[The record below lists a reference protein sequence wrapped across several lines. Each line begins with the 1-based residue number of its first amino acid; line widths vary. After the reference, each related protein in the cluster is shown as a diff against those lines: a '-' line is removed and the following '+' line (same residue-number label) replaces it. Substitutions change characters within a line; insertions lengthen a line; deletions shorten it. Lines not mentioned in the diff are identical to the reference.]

1 MLESR
6 MGRIDRASS
15 QQRLIDRI
23 RPLFPSSV
31 GPSEDGVG
39 VEMLLPGEPHGLIRI
54 KFEAYEYDLH
64 SPIATVTSY
73 IRSPGKVAD
82 SPNQGVATAFTMAA
96 TINEASK
103 IAGHPILHKVLANEK
118 SEPLFI
124 RLKEWG
130 MYQYCNALG
139 EPSPFP
145 VTVNKK
151 TFYFAT
157 FPSQLVESILDKY
170 TNKEAAKL
178 LSDNYPSPI
187 RLLQHKIAK
196 AMRSVSTK
204 KAFS

>member
-1 MLESR
+1 MLES
-6 MGRIDRASS
+6 GSSRIDRGNS

-23 RPLFPSSV
+23 RPLFPTSV
-31 GPSEDGVG
+31 GPSRDGVG
-39 VEMLLPGEPHGLIRI
+39 VEMLLPGEPHGVIRI

-64 SPIATVTSY
+64 SPIATITSY
-73 IRSPGKVAD
+73 IQSPGKVID
-82 SPNQGVATAFTMAA
+82 GPNQGVATAFTMAA

-103 IAGHPILHKVLANEK
+103 IAGRPIVHKVLANEK

-139 EPSPFP
+139 ELSPFP

-151 TFYFAT
+151 TFYSAT
-157 FPSQLVESILDKY
+157 FPNQLIEASLDKY
-170 TNKEAAKL
+170 TNQEAAKL
-178 LSDNYPSPI
+178 LSDSYPSPI

-204 KAFS
+204 KALS